1 MDTQSVI
8 NLIGGL
14 LVTMEPDGTIAN
26 LKADT
31 HTLIGCATDEFPGR
45 KWFDVFTSID
55 PKVPCRTYFLEVVA
69 TAERSRYVNQFTTR
83 DGRTFFFEWHFTCQR
98 DPSGALRQVMGFG
111 QDIST
116 RMDNEGKLLQA
127 HYRLVKKNR
136 ELSCLYGI
144 IQISSDAERSF
155 NEKLQAITEHLLTA
169 FQYPDLASAQI
180 ILDGESYQTPG
191 FESAPDRLCEDVV
204 VEDKVH
210 GRVSVGYRKQA
221 GVSSEENTVVWADQ
235 QSLLKVVA
243 RQLAFILKKQ
253 ELKAQVKH
261 ADRLATIGQLAAG
274 IAHELNNPLGD
285 ILGFAQL
292 ASSRTDIPEETY
304 EDLVKIVKSA
314 LYAREVIKKILLFS
328 RQSLPRETKADLNA
342 LIRDWLDFITFRCA
356 KNNIEVVLDLDDTLP
371 QISGDPAQLNQALV
385 NLIINAIHAMAD
397 GGRLT
402 IKTCCK
408 DDGISVVVEDT
419 GTGIPDA
426 ILDQIFLPF
435 FTTKE
440 VDQGTGLGLSVVY
453 GIVKEHG
460 GTVSVRTRERQGSAF
475 ELFLPFKRPK
485 PENAT

>member
-1 MDTQSVI
+1 MDTQAVI
-8 NLIGGL
+8 DLIGGI
-14 LVTMEPDGTIAN
+14 LVTLEPDGTITN
-26 LKADT
+26 LSTGA
-31 HTLIGCATDEFPGR
+31 HSLIGCPANEFLGR
-45 KWFDVFTSID
+45 KWFDVFVPTD
-55 PKVPCRTYFLEVVA
+55 PKVPCRTYFLEVITA
-69 TAERSRYVNQFTTR
+69 TARSRYVNQFITR
-83 DGRTFFFEWHFTCQR
+83 DGRRLFFEWHFTCHR
-98 DPSGALRQVMGFG
+98 DASGALRLIVGVG

-116 RMDNEGKLLQA
+116 RVDNEGKLLQA

-144 IQISSDAERSF
+144 VQISSDADRSF
-155 NEKLQAITEHLLTA
+155 NEKLQAIADHLLTA

-180 ILDGESYQTPG
+180 VLDGKSYQTPG
-191 FESAPDRLCEDVV
+191 FESAPDRLWEDVV
-204 VEDKVH
+204 VEDKVQ
-210 GRVSVGYRKQA
+210 GRVSVGYRKQV
-221 GVSSEENTVVWADQ
+221 GINFEENPVVWADE

-253 ELKAQVKH
+253 ELKDQLKH

-292 ASSRTDIPEETY
+292 ASSRPDLAEETY
-304 EDLVKIVKSA
+304 ADLVKIVKSA

-328 RQSLPRETKADLNA
+328 RQSLPQATKADLNA
-342 LIRDWLDFITFRCA
+342 MIRDWLDFINFRCA
-356 KNNIEVVLDLDDTLP
+356 KNNIEVVLDLDDNLP

-402 IKTCCK
+402 IKTGRK
-408 DDGISVVVEDT
+408 DEGIIVVVEDT

-460 GTVSVRTRERQGSAF
+460 GTVSVRTQEGRGSAF
-475 ELFLPFKRPK
+475 ELYLPIGGTQ
-485 PENAT
+485 PENPA